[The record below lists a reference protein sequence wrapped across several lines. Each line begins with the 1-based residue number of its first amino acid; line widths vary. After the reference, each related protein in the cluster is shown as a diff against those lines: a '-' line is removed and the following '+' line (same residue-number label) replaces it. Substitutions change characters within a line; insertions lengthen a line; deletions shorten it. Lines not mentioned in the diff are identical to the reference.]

1 VERSKAWDIFPF
13 AVMRII
19 SGTAG
24 SVPLRVPRSLTRPT
38 TDRVREAVF
47 SSLAEIIPGSKVL
60 DLFAGS
66 GSLGLEALS
75 RGAEDATFIDASN
88 DSIAAIEENLKKTR
102 LENGKAIRRDV
113 LAFLSTISPGIYD
126 LIFADPPYARG
137 EKTTE
142 QLEQFLTHEKLS
154 SSLQGNGI
162 LILETLARSPLPE
175 TPLWKVTKEK
185 TYGSTRVNFLRPA

>member
-47 SSLAEIIPGSKVL
+47 SSLAEIIPGTKVL

>member
-1 VERSKAWDIFPF
+1 LKAWDIFPF

-47 SSLAEIIPGSKVL
+47 SSLSEIIPGSRVL

-75 RGAEDATFIDASN
+75 RGAEDATFIDAAN

-102 LENGKAIRRDV
+102 LENGKVIRRDV
-113 LAFLSTISPGIYD
+113 LAFLSTIRPGIYD

-154 SSLQGNGI
+154 SSLQENGI

>member
-1 VERSKAWDIFPF
+1 LKAWDIFPF

-75 RGAEDATFIDASN
+75 RGAEDATFIDTAN

-113 LAFLSTISPGIYD
+113 LAFISTIGPGIYD

-154 SSLQGNGI
+154 RSLKENGI

-185 TYGSTRVNFLRPA
+185 TYGSTRVSFLRPA

>member
-1 VERSKAWDIFPF
+1 
-13 AVMRII
+13 MRII

-47 SSLAEIIPGSKVL
+47 SSLAEIIPGTKVL

>member
-1 VERSKAWDIFPF
+1 
-13 AVMRII
+13 MRII

-47 SSLAEIIPGSKVL
+47 SSLAGIIPGSEVL

-75 RGAEDATFIDASN
+75 RGAENATFVDDAN

-102 LENGKAIRRDV
+102 LKNGKTIRRDV
-113 LAFLSTISPGIYD
+113 LAFLSTVGAGAFD
-126 LIFADPPYARG
+126 LIFADPPYARD
-137 EKTTE
+137 EKTAE
-142 QLEQFLTHEKLS
+142 LLEQFLAQEKLPR
-154 SSLQGNGI
+154 SLQEDGL
-162 LILETLARSPLPE
+162 LILETLATAPLPE
-175 TPLWKVTKEK
+175 TPLWEVTKEK
-185 TYGSTRVNFLRPA
+185 TYGSTRVSFLRPA

>member
-1 VERSKAWDIFPF
+1 
-13 AVMRII
+13 MRII

-75 RGAEDATFIDASN
+75 RGAEDATFIDTAN

-102 LENGKAIRRDV
+102 LESGKAIRRDV
-113 LAFLSTISPGIYD
+113 LAFISTIGPGIYD

-154 SSLQGNGI
+154 RSLKENGI

-185 TYGSTRVNFLRPA
+185 TYGSTRVSFLRPA